1 MIRHKEMMNPS
12 RIKKLLQD
20 SGAKTA
26 VITEPA
32 EFVAPESVGLAPAP
46 AAPPRRRRPAVGSV
60 RFAWLGAGHCGGRI
74 LAAFRSLGYG
84 RTLALNTTRRDLDRL
99 ELPASHKMLLDIGR
113 EGAGKDMALGQKAVE
128 LHQQKILERMHKSF
142 GGDTDHVMLCFGAG
156 GGTGGGSIVELVT
169 LARSYV
175 RQIGLQRTGKSV
187 GVIMTL
193 PTAGEAASGAVGRN
207 ASIVAGELALMA
219 HRGEIS
225 PLVIIDND
233 RVCPKQSN
241 LTVKSYWPS
250 INRRIAELFDT
261 FNRQSW
267 LPSEYTAFDP
277 ADYSSIL
284 TAGGCAV
291 MGYTEIR
298 DLYDRNCITR
308 AIRDRLDQSLL
319 AGSFD
324 LSTARVIGGLV
335 IGGQNQFAEIPG
347 LAETIQYAFDTLA
360 QVTGNATVHRGIYE
374 DDREVLRL
382 YTLLGGCDAPDARLR
397 RLTH

>member
-1 MIRHKEMMNPS
+1 M
-12 RIKKLLQD
+12 
-20 SGAKTA
+20 A
-26 VITEPA
+26 EPA
-32 EFVAPESVGLAPAP
+32 GFVAPESVGLEPTP
-46 AAPPRRRRPAVGSV
+46 NTPPRRRRPAVGSI
-60 RFAWLGAGHCGGRI
+60 RFAWLGTGHCGGRI

-84 RTLALNTTRRDLDRL
+84 KTLAVNTTRRDLDRL
-99 ELPASHKMLLDIGR
+99 ELPPSHKMLLDIGR
-113 EGAGKDMALGQKAVE
+113 EGAGKDMALGCKAVE

-142 GGDTDHVMLCFGAG
+142 GGDTDHIMLCFGAG
-156 GGTGGGSIVELVT
+156 GGTGGGSVTELIT
-169 LARSYV
+169 LARTYA
-175 RQIGLQRTGKSV
+175 RQIGLQRVGKSV

-193 PTAGEAASGAVGRN
+193 PSEGEITSGVIGRN
-207 ASIVAGELALMA
+207 ASIVARELALMA

-225 PLVIIDND
+225 PLVIVDND

-241 LTVKSYWPS
+241 LTVKTYWPT
-250 INRRIAELFDT
+250 INSRIAGLFDI

-267 LPSEYTAFDP
+267 LPSEYSALDP

-298 DLYDRNCITR
+298 DLLDRNCITR

-324 LSTARVIGGLV
+324 LTTARVVGGMV
-335 IGGQNQFAEIPG
+335 IGGHQQFAEIPG

-360 QVTGNATVHRGIYE
+360 QTTGSATVHRGIYE

-382 YTLLGGCDAPDARLR
+382 YTLLGGCDAPEARLR
-397 RLTH
+397 RLVRDT